1 MSLAPTTSRLRAK
14 RSVVERALDLLD
26 CFVAAPDQSIASL
39 ADQTGLPPATV
50 HRLLASLVERGVVE
64 RSARGHY
71 RLGMRL
77 WRLGWGVPDAR
88 QVRDVA
94 RPFMVDL
101 YADTREMVLLAS
113 RDGDDIVVVDQIA
126 GQNAVVAWHSDR
138 RVAMGVSAPGHLFLA
153 HLPPAELAERL
164 EETSLGLPAALR
176 RDPFRLRQW
185 LADVRAK
192 GFAVTHRADRSWVA
206 APIMGVDGQVR
217 STLSLVVPAQRLA
230 VPTQARLVIQVARRI
245 SARLGP
251 SRERQTRML

>member
-1 MSLAPTTSRLRAK
+1 MSLAPITSRLTAK

-26 CFVAAPDQSIASL
+26 CFVASPDQSIASL

-50 HRLLASLVERGVVE
+50 HRLLASLAERDIVE

-77 WRLGWGVPDAR
+77 WQLGWGVPDAR

-113 RDGDDIVVVDQIA
+113 RDADDIVVVDQIA
-126 GQNAVVAWHSDR
+126 GQDAMVAWCSNR
-138 RVAMGVSAPGHLFLA
+138 RVPLGASAPGHLFLA
-153 HLPPAELAERL
+153 HLPAAEVAERL
-164 EETSLGLPAALR
+164 RETSLGLPATLR
-176 RDPFRLRQW
+176 RDQFRRRQW

-192 GFAVTHRADRSWVA
+192 GFAVTQRSGRAWVA
-206 APIMGVDGQVR
+206 APILDGEGQVR
-217 STLSLVVPAQRLA
+217 STLSLVVPDERLA
-230 VPTQARLVIQVARRI
+230 VPAQARLVIQVARRI
-245 SARLGP
+245 SARLNEARRG
-251 SRERQTRML
+251 